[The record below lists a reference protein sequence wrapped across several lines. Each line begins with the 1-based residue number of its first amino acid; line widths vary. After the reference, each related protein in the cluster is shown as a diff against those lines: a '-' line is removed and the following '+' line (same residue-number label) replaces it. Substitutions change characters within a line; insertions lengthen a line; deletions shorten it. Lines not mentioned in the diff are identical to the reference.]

1 MYIFIWFYFCLIP
14 FTVFPLFYFLAF
26 QGGTH
31 MIQYDMNSSVG
42 AVGVSYPLFTFINLI
57 ESSVYTESR
66 KYSSSG

>member
-1 MYIFIWFYFCLIP
+1 
-14 FTVFPLFYFLAF
+14 
-26 QGGTH
+26 

>member
-14 FTVFPLFYFLAF
+14 FTVFRLFYFLVC

-42 AVGVSYPLFTFINLI
+42 AVGVSYPVFTFINLI
-57 ESSVYTESR
+57 ESSVYTENR